1 MALLRVAEALCALA
15 DGALRQL
22 ADWVEWE
29 PSREASE
36 ECGQS
41 RSVNR
46 WRSLLWSAA
55 QFPVLRAHTRTQHS
69 SIHPLSVIVLG
80 FFSSSLFLFSPHLPK
95 SSLLCSCWATSSQK
109 TPPTSVVGLSVGAGL
124 RAKDGVL
131 TGSMSWWHKRTGI
144 AIFMLPETTA
154 RHVTICNVWIIP
166 WFSTG
171 SNCYNI
177 TFRAQIPSYLLVVN
191 MSYLNANTS

>member
-55 QFPVLRAHTRTQHS
+55 QFPVPSAHTRTQHS

-80 FFSSSLFLFSPHLPK
+80 FFSFSLFLFSPHLPK
-95 SSLLCSCWATSSQK
+95 SSLLCSCWATSSQQ
-109 TPPTSVVGLSVGAGL
+109 TPPTSVVGLSFGTGL

-131 TGSMSWWHKRTGI
+131 TGSMSWWHKRTG
-144 AIFMLPETTA
+144 
-154 RHVTICNVWIIP
+154 
-166 WFSTG
+166 
-171 SNCYNI
+171 NCYIHAARNHCK
-177 TFRAQIPSYLLVVN
+177 TCTYMQCVNYNLFFNRVLLLQHN
-191 MSYLNANTS
+191 FQSPNS